1 MRICLLLLAASAA
14 FAQCRPSELLAQLQ
28 NLPDL
33 STEETTYK
41 ELVDQRRAL
50 IAQHPGSILAE
61 RGLISVIQNG
71 WWAEANRQ
79 KERARYRAMPDRKLG
94 EFLEAALQFAYSDQR
109 QLSQRF
115 PDLAPQL
122 CIGPIV
128 SFNQLRDAQTR
139 AAAIPPAIEALGD
152 RTDNDAVIL
161 WSEVIE
167 AMRQEHDPGLADA
180 VATLQRMKRYQSNY
194 WASAAI
200 RTLGYLNDS
209 EGAERLKAEL
219 ATRRPD
225 SAWGV
230 DAATASWR
238 AAHPQ
243 PKDMSEAGFAQYLRE
258 KARFLR
264 ELQLQHPRSTRA
276 AEYYFDAVK
285 FGAAPELT
293 AEEVRGV
300 VDLELRYDRDYPFAI
315 FRQDEIPLQAARAYL
330 AHGVR
335 LDEIPNLAAEE
346 VRRKRIEYELAR
358 PLPGSAQIA
367 NERLERAELHA
378 DTVLTE
384 YWSQKKDAGQMRL
397 FVDRARAILAELAP
411 LPGATGNE
419 RRLFE
424 QEEAPWIK
432 TVTSLGIEAQ
442 SLAERRAVNWTD
454 APRIPFPEFSVA
466 DLQGRHWNLV
476 AWKGKVVFLNVWG
489 TWCGPCRAELPN
501 VQKLFE
507 ETRNSPNLLV
517 LTVNVDQDRELTSK
531 FLRDNHYTFP
541 VIVSPDFADLIDRT
555 TGVPQS
561 RFVDGQGRML
571 KEPADIRC
579 ASCAATVRTA
589 MEKLAGK

>member
-1 MRICLLLLAASAA
+1 
-14 FAQCRPSELLAQLQ
+14 
-28 NLPDL
+28 
-33 STEETTYK
+33 
-41 ELVDQRRAL
+41 
-50 IAQHPGSILAE
+50 
-61 RGLISVIQNG
+61 
-71 WWAEANRQ
+71 
-79 KERARYRAMPDRKLG
+79 MPDRKLG
-94 EFLEAALQFAYSDQR
+94 EFLEATLQFAYTDQR

-128 SFNQLRDAQTR
+128 PMNQLRDAQTR
-139 AAAIPPAIEALGD
+139 AAAIRPAIEALGD
-152 RTDNDAVIL
+152 RTDNDAVIG

-167 AMRQEHDPGLADA
+167 AMRQEHDPRIADA
-180 VATLQRMKRYQSNY
+180 VAKLRSMNRYQNNY
-194 WASAAI
+194 WASAAE
-200 RTLGYLNDS
+200 RTLAYLNDK
-209 EGAERLKAEL
+209 EGVERLRADL

-225 SAWGV
+225 SSWGIE
-230 DAATASWR
+230 AAIARWK

-243 PKDMSEAGFAQYLRE
+243 PTDMSAAGFAQYSRE
-258 KARFLR
+258 KAGFLR

-315 FRQDEIPLQAARAYL
+315 FRRDEIPLQAARAYS

-346 VRRKRIEYELAR
+346 VRRRRVEYELAR
-358 PLPGSAQIA
+358 PFPGSAQIA
-367 NERLERAELHA
+367 NEQLERAELHA

-384 YWSQKKDAGQMRL
+384 YWSRKKDAGQVRI
-397 FVDRARAILAELAP
+397 FVDRARAILSELAP
-411 LPGATGNE
+411 PAEATGNVRRQFE
-419 RRLFE
+419 R
-424 QEEAPWIK
+424 EEAPWIE
-432 TVTSLGIEAQ
+432 TLTSLGIEAQ
-442 SLAERRAVNWTD
+442 SLAERRAVNWAE
-454 APRIPFPEFSVA
+454 APRVPFPEFSVA
-466 DLQGRHWNLV
+466 DLQGRRWNLA
-476 AWKGKVVFLNVWG
+476 AWKGKVIFLNVWG

-517 LTVNVDQDRELTSK
+517 LTVNVDEDRELTPK

-541 VIVSPDFADLIDRT
+541 VIASPEFADLIDRT

-561 RFVDGQGRML
+561 RFVDGEGRML
-571 KEPADIRC
+571 KEPADIHC
-579 ASCAATVRTA
+579 ASCAATVRTV
-589 MEKLAGK
+589 MERLAGK